1 MHYKPDSLYY
11 GDCLEVL
18 KSWPPESIDLCY
30 LDPPFKS
37 DTDYNILFG
46 KSSGGGRARR
56 YLRLRTHG
64 HGTTRRKIV
73 SETSA
78 GRRRIRPMLR

>member
-1 MHYKPDSLYY
+1 MEFKTDSLYY

-18 KSWPPESIDLCY
+18 REWPPASVDLCY

-46 KSSGGGRARR
+46 KSSEGGQAPRFSPS
-56 YLRLRTHG
+56 RTLG
-64 HGTTRRKIV
+64 IGM
-73 SETSA
+73 SQPPSA
-78 GRRRIRPMLR
+78 